1 MTRLRTWMAYS
12 SAGRG
17 AVIFMWNIRCLVYEF
32 FHTRSFQE
40 FINNRF
46 KDENKFIINS
56 KYVSHLVMKNG
67 DLFYPSE
74 DVGSSNS
81 VLEEYKFDDIRK
93 DDIVIDIGANIGGFS
108 IPASRMSNHVY
119 AVEPFMIK
127 ELRENI
133 SLNKRDIQ
141 VIEGALGNG
150 DIMEV
155 KWKGIHKEIKTMTL
169 SDIKGYCG
177 GCDFLKL
184 DCEGCEWFIKPDELK
199 GIRRIEMEVHKVDK
213 QSFSK
218 MDNILKQTGF
228 NYSFNERS
236 GRGGEFDV
244 LWLVHAANPNMV

>member
-1 MTRLRTWMAYS
+1 
-12 SAGRG
+12 
-17 AVIFMWNIRCLVYEF
+17 MWDIRCLVYEF
-32 FHTRSFQE
+32 FHKKSFQE
-40 FINNRF
+40 FINDRF
-46 KDENKFIINS
+46 KDENKFIIDS

-67 DLFYPSE
+67 DLFYLSE

-119 AVEPFMIK
+119 AVEPFMVK

-155 KWKGIHKEIKTMTL
+155 KWEGVHKQLKTMTL
-169 SDIKGYCG
+169 SDLKNYCG
-177 GCDFLKL
+177 GCDFLKV
-184 DCEGCEWFIKPDELK
+184 DCEGGEWFIKPDELK
-199 GIRRIEMEVHKVDK
+199 GIRRIEMEVHGVGK
-213 QSFSK
+213 QSFSE
-218 MDNILKQTGF
+218 MGNMLKKAGF
-228 NYSFNERS
+228 NYDYCGHRTYGGEYSTY
-236 GRGGEFDV
+236 GGEFDMV
-244 LWLVHAANPNMV
+244 WLVHAINPNIV